1 MTATKT
7 VRLVDCR
14 STGWRLARTLL
25 IVGVSLWLGSVSHV
39 LGGGHIPRSGLALAL
54 SLPLIGAVFALTR
67 FTLGF
72 VACLPL
78 LGLDQLA
85 VHGLLMIGSISTGDH
100 TSILGGAPVGTS
112 SAHVG
117 GTDMHQAAGVAHVGM
132 MHSGH
137 ALSGGTDSMTMGNGS
152 MPMLLAHVI
161 GTVLAAAVVGA
172 VDATLWV
179 LAVLILPW
187 VARLM
192 GVAPLCRKP
201 APTGFPDAS
210 EALPQRKPRA
220 LDPVRGP
227 PLHLAFS

>member
-1 MTATKT
+1 M
-7 VRLVDCR
+7 DCR

-72 VACLPL
+72 LACLPL
-78 LGLDQLA
+78 LGLGQLA
-85 VHGLLMIGSISTGDH
+85 VHGLLMIGSLSTGDH
-100 TSILGGAPVGTS
+100 TSILGGAPVGAS

-117 GTDMHQAAGVAHVGM
+117 GTNMHQAAGIAHAGM

-137 ALSGGTDSMTMGNGS
+137 VPSGNTDSMAMGHGS

-172 VDATLWV
+172 IDATLWA

-187 VARLM
+187 VARLI
-192 GVAPLCRKP
+192 GVVPFCCKP
-201 APTGFPDAS
+201 ASACFPDTSQAP
-210 EALPQRKPRA
+210 PQRKPRA